1 MHIVQGYL
9 KWHSENLDNRSYCT
23 YNKDNNYQHKGNAEV
38 KLNNTNLEAAL
49 SMLGERLRLKDTTSI
64 RLVVCGGSA
73 LIAMGL
79 VSRTTDDIDVV
90 ALVDAHQHLISP
102 APFPEYLEE
111 SIREVAILMNLPED
125 WMNYGPSRD
134 SGGLFQTG
142 LPEGLLARAHR
153 KDYGSHL
160 IVFFTDRI
168 DQIHFKVF
176 AAADI
181 LGVHVDDL
189 VSLNPSNQEM
199 ENAARW
205 CMTHDPSKGF
215 RMILISMYEQLGY
228 SDVAERL

>member
-1 MHIVQGYL
+1 MEL
-9 KWHSENLDNRSYCT
+9 NSSNL
-23 YNKDNNYQHKGNAEV
+23 A
-38 KLNNTNLEAAL
+38 AAL
-49 SMLGERLRLKDTTSI
+49 NMLGERLRLKDTPSV
-64 RLVVCGGSA
+64 RLVACGGSA

-79 VSRTTDDIDVV
+79 VFRTTDDVDVV
-90 ALVDAHQHLISP
+90 ALVDAHQQLISP

-111 SIREVAILMNLPED
+111 SIKEVAILMNLSED
-125 WMNYGPSRD
+125 WMNYDPSRD
-134 SGGLFQTG
+134 SGGLFQNG

-160 IVFFTDRI
+160 ITYFIDRI

-176 AAADI
+176 ASADR

-205 CMTHDPSKGF
+205 CMTHDPSEGF